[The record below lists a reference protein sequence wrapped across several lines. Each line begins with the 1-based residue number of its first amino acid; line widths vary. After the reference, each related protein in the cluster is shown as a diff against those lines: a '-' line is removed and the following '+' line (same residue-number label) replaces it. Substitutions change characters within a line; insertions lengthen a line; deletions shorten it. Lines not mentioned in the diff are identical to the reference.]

1 MRLTTGN
8 AVIRQDAAV
17 TQPDLMEIHARAHA
31 GLIAAFAASSMPD
44 FSFCSRDDDD
54 DDDDEADEEGARS
67 LPQSFSCVFI
77 FITGRSCPLLP
88 VLKAA
93 ECLLRLMSCRTDARS
108 PPPLP
113 PPLPRGLRLPLLLAA
128 GKRHFPPSHRNP
140 THNLTQRR
148 SKPVSK
154 RARSSTMKSQRWK
167 HTHQSEP

>member
-31 GLIAAFAASSMPD
+31 VLIAAFAASSISD
-44 FSFCSRDDDD
+44 FSFCSRADDD
-54 DDDDEADEEGARS
+54 DDDDEADEEDARS

-113 PPLPRGLRLPLLLAA
+113 PPLPRGLRLPLLLTA
-128 GKRHFPPSHRNP
+128 GKRHFPPSLHHTGIQP
-140 THNLTQRR
+140 TTSYSGDLNQ
-148 SKPVSK
+148 
-154 RARSSTMKSQRWK
+154 
-167 HTHQSEP
+167 

>member
-31 GLIAAFAASSMPD
+31 VLIAAFAASSMSD
-44 FSFCSRDDDD
+44 FSFCSRADD
-54 DDDDEADEEGARS
+54 DDDDEADEEDARS

-113 PPLPRGLRLPLLLAA
+113 PPLPRGLRLPLLLTA
-128 GKRHFPPSHRNP
+128 GKRHFPPSHGNP
-140 THNLTQRR
+140 THNLIQRR
-148 SKPVSK
+148 SEPVSVCVC
-154 RARSSTMKSQRWK
+154 SSTVKSQRWK
-167 HTHQSEP
+167 HKHEPV